1 MPQNDTAVHNAAV
14 GYVYIAPVGT
24 AAPTPAG
31 LKLINPDTYGAQ
43 VQTLKITGSPTG
55 GTFTLTAGGQTTA
68 AIAFNATPAVVQAAL
83 AALTSVG
90 AGNVIVTGTLLSDTN
105 GFDVAWA
112 LAKASV
118 AITITAA
125 ASFTGGTTPAIAVTQ
140 KSALTG
146 WKSVGHTSRGT
157 LPEFGFDGD
166 STEVRGS
173 WQKKKLREIQ
183 TDDPIDYLSVVLHQ
197 FDSDALSLYYGDGWS
212 QAAGDS
218 DDRWHEATYKGDTE
232 QQYHVSHRWYDVH
245 NSCKEEKEH
254 GGEGCTGGTGWD
266 TDDWGPRWPH
276 SGDDTWMG
284 DQYDGG
290 CWCMQRGSYI
300 GR

>member
-1 MPQNDTAVHNAAV
+1 MPQNDTAVLNAAV

-197 FDSDALSLYYGDGWS
+197 FDSDALSLYYGADASPTSGVFGVSSASQNSNVETAGLVVIQDGATRLGFHFS
-212 QAAGDS
+212 KAAVKR
-218 DDRWHEATYKGDTE
+218 DDAIDLPI
-232 QQYHVSHRWYDVH
+232 
-245 NSCKEEKEH
+245 
-254 GGEGCTGGTGWD
+254 
-266 TDDWGPRWPH
+266 DDLAALPLKFTFLDH
-276 SGDDTWMG
+276 SNELLFSWINEDLFV
-284 DQYDGG
+284 
-290 CWCMQRGSYI
+290 
-300 GR
+300 